1 MKEKLQDLIKRLSNV
16 GTIIALASA
25 VLFILNSAG
34 VLVDNGTIMD
44 IITGVCSIGV
54 ILGFLNNPQS
64 SGVYLPF
71 VKDNL
76 PDPNNKP
83 QEEEKKN
90 EE

>member
-1 MKEKLQDLIKRLSNV
+1 MKDKLQDLIKRLSNV

-25 VLFILNSAG
+25 ILFILNSAG
-34 VLVDNGTIMD
+34 ILVDNETIMN
-44 IITGVCSIGV
+44 IITGICSIGV

-71 VKDNL
+71 VRDNL

-83 QEEEKKN
+83 QEEEKNK

>member
-25 VLFILNSAG
+25 ILFILNSAG
-34 VLVDNGTIMD
+34 ILVDNETIMN
-44 IITGVCSIGV
+44 IITGICSIGV

-71 VKDNL
+71 VRDNL

-83 QEEEKKN
+83 QEEEEK
-90 EE
+90 EEE

>member
-1 MKEKLQDLIKRLSNV
+1 MKDKLQDLLVRLSNV

-34 VLVDNGTIMD
+34 VLVNNETIMD
-44 IITGVCSIGV
+44 IITGLCSIGV

-83 QEEEKKN
+83 KGKEDEE
-90 EE
+90 

>member
-1 MKEKLQDLIKRLSNV
+1 MKDKLQDLLVRLSNV

-34 VLVDNGTIMD
+34 VLVNNETIMD
-44 IITGVCSIGV
+44 IITGLCSIGV

-76 PDPNNKP
+76 PDPSNKP
-83 QEEEKKN
+83 ERKEDEE
-90 EE
+90 

>member
-1 MKEKLQDLIKRLSNV
+1 MKDKLQDLLVRLSNV
-16 GTIIALASA
+16 GTIIALVSA

-34 VLVDNGTIMD
+34 VLVDNETIMD
-44 IITGVCSIGV
+44 IITGLCSIGV

-83 QEEEKKN
+83 KGKEDEE
-90 EE
+90 

>member
-1 MKEKLQDLIKRLSNV
+1 MKDKLQDLLVRLSNV

-34 VLVDNGTIMD
+34 VLVNNETIMD
-44 IITGVCSIGV
+44 IITGLCSIGV

-83 QEEEKKN
+83 KRKEDGE
-90 EE
+90 